1 MKTFHNPDENC
12 VEFLDERFYT
22 KDGETFYPSVT
33 TVLDVYP
40 KGFGYIQWL
49 KDMGSNAGEVLARA
63 GEQGT
68 KVHNA
73 IEMYLNGEVLSWAGA
88 NEQYSLLE
96 WQMIMRFVEFWDTYK
111 PKIIAGPEKT
121 IISDTMKV
129 GGTID
134 IVCEIFDKG
143 LTQTW
148 LIDYKTSNGIYKT
161 HQLQLS
167 AYCMLW
173 NEANPD
179 RKIER
184 TGILWLKSRTR
195 GPDKTG
201 KKMQGPGWQLVEFD
215 RHYSDSFKLYE
226 HTRKIY
232 DAENPN
238 PKPKNL
244 IYPDKIKLQTK
255 ATKI

>member
-1 MKTFHNPDENC
+1 MKTFHKPENNC

-22 KDGETFYPSVT
+22 KDGKTFYPSVT

-73 IEMYLNGEVLSWAGA
+73 IEMYLNGEEVLWTGGT
-88 NEQYSLLE
+88 EQYSLLE
-96 WQMIMRFVEFWDTYK
+96 WQMIQRFVEFWDTYK
-111 PKIIAGPEKT
+111 PKIIAGPEVT
-121 IISDTMKV
+121 IISDKFRV

-134 IVCEIFDKG
+134 IVCELAG
-143 LTQTW
+143 QRW
-148 LIDYKTSNGIYKT
+148 LIDYKTSNGIYRT
-161 HQLQLS
+161 HELQLS
-167 AYCMLW
+167 AYCNLW

-179 RKIER
+179 KSIER

-201 KKMQGPGWQLVEFD
+201 KKIQGKGWQLVEFD
-215 RHYSDSFKLYE
+215 RHYSESFKLYE
-226 HTRKIY
+226 HTRRIW
-232 DAENPN
+232 DEENKD

-244 IYPDKIKLQTK
+244 IYPDKIKLQTNE
-255 ATKI
+255 

>member
-1 MKTFHNPDENC
+1 MKTFHKPKENC

-49 KDMGSNAGEVLARA
+49 KDMGSNASEVLAKA

-73 IEMYLNGEVLSWAGA
+73 IERCLNGEEVFWTEA
-88 NEQYSLLE
+88 NEQYSFLE
-96 WQMIMRFVEFWDTYK
+96 WQMINKFLEFWETYK
-111 PKIIAGPEKT
+111 PKIIAGPEVT
-121 IISDTMKV
+121 IISDKMKV

-134 IVCEIFDKG
+134 IVCEIDGVMF
-143 LTQTW
+143 

-161 HQLQLS
+161 HELQLS

-173 NEANPD
+173 NEANPSNT
-179 RKIER
+179 INR
-184 TGILWLKSRTR
+184 TGILWLKARTR

-201 KKMQGPGWQLVEFD
+201 KKIQGAGWQLVEFEK
-215 RHYSDSFKLYE
+215 HYSDSFKLYE

-232 DAENPN
+232 DEENPN
-238 PKPKNL
+238 PMPKNL
-244 IYPDKIKLQTK
+244 IYPDKIKLNS
-255 ATKI
+255 